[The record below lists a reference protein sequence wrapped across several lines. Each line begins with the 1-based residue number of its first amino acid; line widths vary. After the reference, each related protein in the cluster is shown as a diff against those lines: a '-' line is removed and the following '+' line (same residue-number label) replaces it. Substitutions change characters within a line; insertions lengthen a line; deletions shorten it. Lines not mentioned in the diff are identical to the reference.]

1 MPGLTQSLDHPSHA
15 TRTPVARVEASRE
28 AEAGI
33 RTRDPLFTRQVL
45 WPSELLRRVGLVD
58 DLNGDARVLLNLG
71 GRVGAECPA
80 QE

>member
-1 MPGLTQSLDHPSHA
+1 MDHPSHA
-15 TRTPVARVEASRE
+15 TRTPVARVAASRE

-58 DLNGDARVLLNLG
+58 NLDWNARVLLNLSG
-71 GRVGAECPA
+71 CVGAECPA

>member
-1 MPGLTQSLDHPSHA
+1 MHAQRLVGSRPEVGRRPGGQAGD
-15 TRTPVARVEASRE
+15 
-28 AEAGI
+28 GI

-58 DLNGDARVLLNLG
+58 NLNGDARVLLNLG